1 MVEKYDK
8 KGTVIE
14 TAGARHN
21 KEQSRFG
28 KRELFLKNL
37 I

>member
-14 TAGARHN
+14 TAGARH